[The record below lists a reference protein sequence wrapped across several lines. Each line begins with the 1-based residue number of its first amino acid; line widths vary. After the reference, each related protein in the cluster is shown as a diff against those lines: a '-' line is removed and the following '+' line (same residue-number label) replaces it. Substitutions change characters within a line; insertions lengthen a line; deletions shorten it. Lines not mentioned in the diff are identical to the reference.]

1 MLIDKPAPLLTS
13 QSWVVMDQDSRE
25 VLFGKFEAE
34 RREVASLTKIMTIY
48 TVLNLIDR
56 TVGIDLNER
65 VTVDPS
71 VTEVIGTTANLL
83 PGDSLSINE
92 LLYGLMLPSGND
104 AAHMLAMHFGAL
116 LLMEQR
122 CKSPE

>member
-1 MLIDKPAPLLTS
+1 
-13 QSWVVMDQDSRE
+13 MDQDSRE

-56 TVGIDLNER
+56 LGIDPNER

-104 AAHMLAMHFGAL
+104 AAHMLAMHFGAQ

>member
-1 MLIDKPAPLLTS
+1 
-13 QSWVVMDQDSRE
+13 MDQDSRE

-104 AAHMLAMHFGAL
+104 AAHMLAMHFGAQ

-122 CKSPE
+122 CKGPE

>member
-104 AAHMLAMHFGAL
+104 AAHMLAMHFGAH

-122 CKSPE
+122 CKGPE